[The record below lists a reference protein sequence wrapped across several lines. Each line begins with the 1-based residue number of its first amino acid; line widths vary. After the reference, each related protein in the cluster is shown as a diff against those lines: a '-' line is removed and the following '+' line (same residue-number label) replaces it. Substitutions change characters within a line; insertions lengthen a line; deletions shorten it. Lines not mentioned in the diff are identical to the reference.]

1 MWSSPK
7 PDVVA
12 VAWPYSRYA
21 FTSHCHSQL
30 NVILTFDIGSKNPPV
45 CLVLSQWPEHCSPSR
60 RVPRSVSQRNRQL
73 ARHHRILQLNLPTK
87 PHRHPGLLRK
97 PTGICHCI
105 NHSPILLNLSNC
117 IPTNSYRSRPRP
129 QHRHDKPQQRPAL
142 QVVWLRLRPTH
153 LHYATQV
160 LPITPAPHAFTEQ
173 ARTSRVRSL
182 PR

>member
-87 PHRHPGLLRK
+87 PHRHPALLRK

-142 QVVWLRLRPTH
+142 QVVWLRLRPANFH
-153 LHYATQV
+153 HPTQM
-160 LPITPAPHAFTEQ
+160 LPITPAPHAITKQ
-173 ARTSRVRSL
+173 ARASRVRSL